1 MRIGVTLWNDFAS
14 LLTKTIAGILDRHL
28 DRNFGSKFWGKVGLF
43 GCVLE
48 QLCDYD
54 ATSGVDEQ

>member
-1 MRIGVTLWNDFAS
+1 MHIGVTLWNGFAS
-14 LLTKTIAGILDRHL
+14 LLIKTIAGILDR
-28 DRNFGSKFWGKVGLF
+28 NFGSKFLGKVGLF

>member
-1 MRIGVTLWNDFAS
+1 VERLCVSPHRNDCR
-14 LLTKTIAGILDRHL
+14 T
-28 DRNFGSKFWGKVGLF
+28 FGSKFLGKVGLLR
-43 GCVLE
+43 CVLE